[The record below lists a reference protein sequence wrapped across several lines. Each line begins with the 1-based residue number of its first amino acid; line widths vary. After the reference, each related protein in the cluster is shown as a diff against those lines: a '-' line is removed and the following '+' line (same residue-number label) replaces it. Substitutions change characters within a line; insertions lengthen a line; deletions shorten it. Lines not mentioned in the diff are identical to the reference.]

1 MLFSEVV
8 VYVLIYSY
16 EVSILNF
23 DVVFSYLNNFNF
35 NLRSI

>member
-23 DVVFSYLNNFNF
+23 DVVFSYLK
-35 NLRSI
+35 